1 MQAQE
6 KTNERQCMTRNSNKA
21 RIHVLPENLAN
32 KIAAG
37 EVVERPASVVKELVE
52 NAIDAEATKIIIA
65 IEQAGKNL
73 IQVVD
78 NGIGMNSE
86 DIQTAFERHA
96 TSKIQSERDLE
107 QIETLGFRGEA
118 LPSIASVAQVEVK
131 SRHIKDTMGSVFT
144 LHGGKDAKLK
154 KIAANTGTSISV
166 KNLFFNTPARRQFLR
181 SDNSEYQ
188 QILTVLKRF
197 FLAYADIH
205 FELWVNGKEVFK
217 LPECD
222 LGERVEKILGS
233 ASFKGMLPLNASLGG
248 IELSGFI
255 SRPDVVRKSRGH
267 QFLFLNGRPI
277 ISKSLH
283 HAVFQGY
290 SNLIGPG
297 EFPIFCLFLE
307 MDPTLA
313 DVNVHPTKMEV
324 RFSNDRSLY
333 YFFINSIQ
341 KVLSAEGVVPELY
354 AAPSGSA
361 VQKESSA
368 ESRPREIIDE
378 MKNRKRSMAR
388 FSGAQLSLTYFDT
401 SEKKENP
408 LQDSIRTEKTTIE
421 PPAVA
426 MEQYKT
432 DVQFWQVHN
441 RYILSEIKSGIVLID
456 QHVAHERILYEKIS
470 KIFNDGQK
478 SFGQK
483 LLFPQKINLN
493 YEDFAILKEIIDV
506 LNKMGFSIKTFSGTT
521 VVIDA
526 MPTDVKVGRESQI
539 LLDIIDYYKNEPLRD
554 FNHTEKISAAYAC
567 KNAIKSGEK
576 LSQVE
581 MHNLVDQLFACES
594 PFFCPHGRPVIITID
609 MEELDRK
616 FKRIP

>member
-1 MQAQE
+1 MTKNNN
-6 KTNERQCMTRNSNKA
+6 KT
-21 RIHVLPENLAN
+21 RIRILPENLAN

-78 NGIGMNSE
+78 NGIGMNFE

-96 TSKIQSERDLE
+96 TSKIKSEHDLE

-118 LPSIASVAQVEVK
+118 LPSIASVSQVEVK

-144 LHGGKDAKLK
+144 LSGGKNAKLTK
-154 KIAANTGTSISV
+154 TAANTGTSISI

-181 SDNSEYQ
+181 SDGSEYQ

-197 FLAYADIH
+197 FLAYPDIH

-217 LPECD
+217 LPECELD
-222 LGERVEKILGS
+222 ERVDKILGS
-233 ASFKGMLPLNASLGG
+233 ATFKGMLPLNASLGG

-297 EFPIFCLFLE
+297 EFPLFCLFLE
-307 MDPTLA
+307 MDPSLA
-313 DVNVHPTKMEV
+313 DVNVHPAKMEV

-341 KVLSAEGVVPELY
+341 KVLNTEGVVPELY
-354 AAPSGSA
+354 VGPSGSA
-361 VQKESSA
+361 IQKEGNS
-368 ESRPREIIDE
+368 ENRPREIIDE

-388 FSGAQLSLTYFDT
+388 FSGAQLSLTYFDAD
-401 SEKKENP
+401 EKNKN
-408 LQDSIRTEKTTIE
+408 TEQE
-421 PPAVA
+421 LNSDPGPDMHPPIP
-426 MEQYKT
+426 ESNSKT

-456 QHVAHERILYEKIS
+456 QHVAHERILFEKIS
-470 KIFNDGQK
+470 KIFSEGKN

-493 YEDFAILKEIIDV
+493 YEDFAVLQEILDV
-506 LNKMGFSIKTFSGTT
+506 LNKMGFSIKLFSGTT
-521 VVIDA
+521 VVIEA

-539 LLDIIDYYKNEPLRD
+539 LLDIIDYYKNEPLKD
-554 FNHTEKISAAYAC
+554 FDHTGKISAAYAC

>member
-1 MQAQE
+1 MTKNNN
-6 KTNERQCMTRNSNKA
+6 KT
-21 RIHVLPENLAN
+21 RIRILPENLAN

-78 NGIGMNSE
+78 NGIGMNFE

-96 TSKIQSERDLE
+96 TSKIKSEHDLE

-118 LPSIASVAQVEVK
+118 LPSIASVSQVEVK

-144 LHGGKDAKLK
+144 LSGGKNAKLTK
-154 KIAANTGTSISV
+154 TAANTGTSISI

-181 SDNSEYQ
+181 SDGSEYQ

-197 FLAYADIH
+197 FLAYPDIH

-217 LPECD
+217 LPECELD
-222 LGERVEKILGS
+222 ERVDKILGS
-233 ASFKGMLPLNASLGG
+233 ATFKGMLPLNASLGG

-297 EFPIFCLFLE
+297 EFPLFCLFLE
-307 MDPTLA
+307 MDPSLA
-313 DVNVHPTKMEV
+313 DVNVHPAKMEV

-341 KVLSAEGVVPELY
+341 KVLNTEGVVPELY
-354 AAPSGSA
+354 VGPSGSA
-361 VQKESSA
+361 IQKEGNS
-368 ESRPREIIDE
+368 ENRPREIIDE

-388 FSGAQLSLTYFDT
+388 FSGAQLSLTYFDAD
-401 SEKKENP
+401 EKNKN
-408 LQDSIRTEKTTIE
+408 TEQE
-421 PPAVA
+421 LNSDPGPDMHPPIP
-426 MEQYKT
+426 ESNSKT

-456 QHVAHERILYEKIS
+456 QHVAHERILFEKIS
-470 KIFNDGQK
+470 KIFSEGKN

-493 YEDFAILKEIIDV
+493 YEDFAVLQEILDV
-506 LNKMGFSIKTFSGTT
+506 LNKMGFSIKLFSGTT
-521 VVIDA
+521 VVIEA

-539 LLDIIDYYKNEPLRD
+539 LLDIIDYYKNEPLKD
-554 FNHTEKISAAYAC
+554 FE
-567 KNAIKSGEK
+567 
-576 LSQVE
+576 
-581 MHNLVDQLFACES
+581 
-594 PFFCPHGRPVIITID
+594 
-609 MEELDRK
+609 
-616 FKRIP
+616 

>member
-1 MQAQE
+1 
-6 KTNERQCMTRNSNKA
+6 MTRNSSKA
-21 RIHVLPENLAN
+21 RIHILPENLAN

-78 NGIGMNSE
+78 NGVGMNAG

-96 TSKIQSERDLE
+96 TSKIRSEHDLE

-131 SRHIKDTMGSVFT
+131 SRHKNDAMGSVFT
-144 LHGGKDAKLK
+144 LNGGKDARLK
-154 KIAANTGTSISV
+154 KIAANTGTSISI

-181 SDNSEYQ
+181 SDSSEYQ

-197 FLAYADIH
+197 FLAYANIH
-205 FELWVNGKEVFK
+205 FELWVNGREVFK
-217 LPECD
+217 LPETN
-222 LGERVEKILGS
+222 LGARVEKILGS
-233 ASFKGMLPLNASLGG
+233 TTFKGMLPLNASLGG

-297 EFPIFCLFLE
+297 EFPLFCLFLE
-307 MDPTLA
+307 MEPALA

-341 KVLSAEGVVPELY
+341 KVLSSEGVVPELY
-354 AAPSGSA
+354 AGPTGSA
-361 VQKESSA
+361 VRKEDPA
-368 ESRPREIIDE
+368 ENKPREIINE

-388 FSGAQLSLTYFDT
+388 FSGAQLSLTYFDVE
-401 SEKKENP
+401 EKKPDIQGEA
-408 LQDSIRTEKTTIE
+408 DSASLPDLR
-421 PPAVA
+421 PPVPDTGH
-426 MEQYKT
+426 KT

-456 QHVAHERILYEKIS
+456 QHVAHERILFEKIS
-470 KIFNDGQK
+470 KIFSEGQN

-493 YEDFAILKEIIDV
+493 YEDFSVLKEILDV

-521 VVIDA
+521 VVIEA
-526 MPTDVKVGRESQI
+526 MPVDVKVGRESQI
-539 LLDIIDYYKNEPLRD
+539 LLDIIDYYKNEPLRE